1 MSRAVFPT
9 RTAPVAISPAG
20 AGSAAVPPEG
30 ALEELDGTP
39 IRPPGDGPG
48 AAGALRGAARRRP
61 AVPWWQAAAIA
72 TSLALARPGLW
83 AYALIAFLARGG
95 LLVLAG
101 PIVVLPT
108 IIGISNF
115 VGPASVTAGGPGPRL
130 VALGV
135 AALVAGAAI
144 VVVGTLLSAAA
155 ETALHRASVAPAD
168 GGAGRSP
175 IAFRARLAPV
185 GPRRGTARVAAIR
198 LVLLV
203 PVLAAL
209 AFAAPP
215 WVAVAYRELTLP
227 SDVTTP
233 LVVRILAGA
242 PAASATVVLAW
253 LAAEVVGGFAAR
265 RAVLLGAGW
274 PRALGSGLLDPFRAP
289 VGAVLTTVAALVVGV
304 GALALGVIALAAT
317 WDAVRGPLVDEGLSP
332 AAIAGALLLAGAW
345 AAALGLAGISAAVR
359 GTLVTAELLRH
370 QPPGPDG
377 GAGIAAGPAG
387 PGIGDVAR

>member
-1 MSRAVFPT
+1 VSLRIAT
-9 RTAPVAISPAG
+9 ARTAPAAVSPAG
-20 AGSAAVPPEG
+20 PAADEVPPEG

-48 AAGALRGAARRRP
+48 AARALRDAAGRQP
-61 AVPWWQAAAIA
+61 AVPWWRAAAIA
-72 TSLALARPGLW
+72 TSLAIARPGLW
-83 AYALIAFLARGG
+83 AYALVAFLARGG

-130 VALGV
+130 VALGI
-135 AALVAGAAI
+135 AALVAAAAI
-144 VVVGTLLSAAA
+144 VVVGTLLAAAA

-168 GGAGRSP
+168 GGTGRSP
-175 IAFRARLAPV
+175 IAFRARLVPV
-185 GPRRGTARVAAIR
+185 GLRRGTARVAAIR

-203 PVLAAL
+203 PVLAAV
-209 AFAAPP
+209 AFAAPS

-242 PAASATVVLAW
+242 PAASAAVVVAW

-265 RAVLLGAGW
+265 RAVLLGASW
-274 PRALGSGLLDPFRAP
+274 PRALGSGLLDPLRAP
-289 VGAVLTTVAALVVGV
+289 VGAVLTIVAALVVGG
-304 GALALGVIALAAT
+304 GALALGVVALAAA

-332 AAIAGALLLAGAW
+332 AAVAGTLLLVGAW
-345 AAALGLAGISAAVR
+345 AAALGLAGIAAAVR
-359 GTLVTAELLRH
+359 GTLATAELLRH
-370 QPPGPDG
+370 QPPGPADG
-377 GAGIAAGPAG
+377 SGIVAGPAG
-387 PGIGDVAR
+387 RGVGDVAR